1 MVLRRG
7 ERERGGHADITRYG
21 GWRAYRSRGRG

>member
-7 ERERGGHADITRYG
+7 VRERGVHADITHYG
-21 GWRAYRSRGRG
+21 GWRAYRRAR